1 MTADQEESPSPLRRH
16 RNRTPLESSM
26 ERTLF
31 EPEHRAFR
39 DSVRTFIERHV
50 DGQYERWERDGLV
63 DRDLWKLAGNS
74 GFLGMSIPSQYG
86 GGDAADFRYNSVLV
100 EEFAI
105 ANALS
110 LSSGFGL
117 HNDVV
122 APYLL
127 ELGTDEQ
134 KQRWLPG
141 FCSGDL
147 VTAIAMTE
155 PGAGSDL
162 KAVRTTAVPDGNDWV
177 LNGSKTFITNGI
189 HADLVIVVAKT
200 DVRAGARGISL
211 LVVERGMPGFELG
224 RKLAKVGMHAQ
235 DTAELIF
242 NDVRVPSQNLLGGEN
257 LGFGYLMRNL
267 PQERLSIAVVAVASA
282 QAALN
287 WTLQYCRE
295 RKAFGQPIGSFQNSR
310 FKLAE
315 MTTEIE
321 LTQVYV
327 DRCILELNA
336 GTLSAVDAAKA
347 KWWATELQKRVAD
360 TCVQLHGGYGY
371 MDEYPISRTWRD
383 ARVHTIFGGTTEIMK
398 EIIGRDLG
406 F

>member
-1 MTADQEESPSPLRRH
+1 LDRD
-16 RNRTPLESSM
+16 
-26 ERTLF
+26 LF
-31 EPEHRAFR
+31 DGDHLAFR
-39 DSVRTFIERHV
+39 DSVQRFIERHV
-50 DGQYERWERDGLV
+50 EKDYDRWERDGLV
-63 DRDLWKLAGNS
+63 DRTLWTLAGES
-74 GFLGMSIPSQYG
+74 GFLGMAVPTEYG
-86 GGDAADFRYNSVLV
+86 GGGVPDFRYNAVLV
-100 EEFAI
+100 EAFAE

-127 ELGTDEQ
+127 DLATDEQ

-141 FCSGDL
+141 FCSGEL

-162 KAVRTTAVPDGNDWV
+162 MGVQTTARKDGSSYV
-177 LNGSKTFITNGI
+177 INGTKTFITNGV
-189 HADLVIVVAKT
+189 HSDLVIVVAKT
-200 DVRAGARGISL
+200 DPAAGSRGISL
-211 LVVERGMPGFELG
+211 VVVERGMDGFQRG

-235 DTAELIF
+235 DTAELVF
-242 NDVRVPSQNLLGGEN
+242 QDVRVPVENMLGEPGK
-257 LGFGYLMRNL
+257 GFGYLMHNL
-267 PQERLSIAVVAVASA
+267 PQERLSIAVVAVATSR
-282 QAALN
+282 AALG
-287 WTLQYCRE
+287 WTVRYCHD
-295 RKAFGQPIGSFQNSR
+295 RKAFGQRIGSFQNSR

-315 MTTEIE
+315 MSTEIE
-321 LTQVYV
+321 VTQTYV
-327 DRCILELNA
+327 DRCVRELNA
-336 GTLSAVDAAKA
+336 GRLSAVDAAKA
-347 KWWATELQKRVAD
+347 KWWATETMTSVTD

-371 MDEYPISRTWRD
+371 MDEYPISRAWRD